1 MGLLLGSG
9 DDNSSGG
16 LFVIIFQFPQISPL
30 LQKNNHLFGY
40 VVGKQKTNYRIKLG
54 KHLEMSIFFIKMSCA
69 LEKSLICIYYSRECT
84 GGSSVGENLLCQQRN
99 KSQHP

>member
-1 MGLLLGSG
+1 MGLLFGFG

-54 KHLEMSIFFIKMSCA
+54 KHLEMSTFFHKDELCIG
-69 LEKSLICIYYSRECT
+69 EKSYLHI
-84 GGSSVGENLLCQQRN
+84 LLEGMYWGILCG
-99 KSQHP
+99 